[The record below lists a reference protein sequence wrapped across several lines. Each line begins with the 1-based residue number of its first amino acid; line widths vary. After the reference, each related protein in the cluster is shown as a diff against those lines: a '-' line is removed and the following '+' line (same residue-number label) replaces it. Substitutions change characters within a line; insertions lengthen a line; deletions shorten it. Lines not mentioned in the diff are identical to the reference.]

1 MVHLKSLLAISAFSG
16 TVVALNSGPIVDLGY
31 ANYEGYHNETY
42 DLNIWKR

>member
-1 MVHLKSLLAISAFSG
+1 MVHLNSLLAISVLSG

-31 ANYEGYHNETY
+31 AKYEGYRNETY